1 MIDGNVF
8 SGHRGENTM
17 SSRHNGHSIGHGT
30 ASLNVAVLQMNSKA
44 DKGENIA
51 VALALIDQ
59 AAAAAA
65 RLVAL
70 PEVWPYLG
78 PEDANREHAETVPGP
93 ITELLAERARRH
105 GIFIHG
111 GSIYESRKGDPGMY
125 NTAVVIDP
133 QGEIIAR
140 YSKIHMFDVV
150 LDGGDEYRE
159 SATVTPGNEIVVTE
173 IDGIQVGL
181 AICYDLRF
189 PELFRI
195 LALKGAQVVVLPAAF
210 TLMTGK
216 DHWETLIRARAIENE
231 IYMVAPAQWGT
242 YQPGKWC
249 YGRSMVVDPWGT
261 VLATA
266 TDGVGI
272 ARSTIDRMRV
282 EAVRR
287 QIPSLANRRPEAYLW
302 PEASAALLA
311 GRVAV

>member
-1 MIDGNVF
+1 MIA
-8 SGHRGENTM
+8 RE
-17 SSRHNGHSIGHGT
+17 NGHLSNGPVAG
-30 ASLNVAVLQMNSKA
+30 LNVAILQMNSKA
-44 DKGENIA
+44 DKQENI
-51 VALALIDQ
+51 VDALALIDR
-59 AAAAAA
+59 AATTGA

-93 ITELLAERARRH
+93 ITDLLAERARRH
-105 GIFIHG
+105 GIYIHG
-111 GSIYESRKGDPGMY
+111 GSIYETRPGDPGMY

-159 SATVTPGNEIVVTE
+159 SSTVTPGDEIVVTE
-173 IDGIQVGL
+173 IDGIPVGL

-195 LALKGAQVVVLPAAF
+195 LALKGAQAVILPAAF

-261 VLATA
+261 VVATA
-266 TDGVGI
+266 SDGVGI
-272 ARSTIDRMRV
+272 AQATVDLNRV
-282 EAVRR
+282 ATVRR
-287 QIPSLANRRPEAYLW
+287 QIPSLANRRPESYLW
-302 PEASAALLA
+302 PEESAGLVASRLA
-311 GRVAV
+311 V